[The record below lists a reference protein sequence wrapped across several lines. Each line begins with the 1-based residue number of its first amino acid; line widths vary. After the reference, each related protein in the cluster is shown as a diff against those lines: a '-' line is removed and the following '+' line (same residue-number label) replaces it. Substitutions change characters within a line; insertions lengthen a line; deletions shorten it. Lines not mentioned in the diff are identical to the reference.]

1 MFYSF
6 QQYLIYLFP
15 HGLSNRVYCLAWIL
29 SNLIVEKH
37 HLGVVLFCIYFIVSK
52 TEYIFLCLRTT
63 WLSFS
68 VYCFF
73 ISLATLVAAFL
84 CSIFR
89 TSLYVRDS
97 ARNNNILSVISANY
111 FSKCQL
117 SFSPICCVGMCLCAH
132 ILLCI
137 IKYSLFYCLI
147 NSGLSLRKVLL
158 DPRL

>member
-1 MFYSF
+1 MFKNQLTF
-6 QQYLIYLFP
+6 FF
-15 HGLSNRVYCLAWIL
+15 C
-29 SNLIVEKH
+29 
-37 HLGVVLFCIYFIVSK
+37 VLFFH
-52 TEYIFLCLRTT
+52 
-63 WLSFS
+63 
-68 VYCFF
+68 
-73 ISLATLVAAFL
+73 ISSHFEVAAFL

-111 FSKCQL
+111 FSKYQL
-117 SFSPICCVGMCLCAH
+117 SFSPICCVGMCLRAH